1 MQKINFLQ
9 IKYDSIILSIM
20 LSWLIFN
27 YLFTQFRLQMKEL
40 RSFLVP

>member
-40 RSFLVP
+40 R